1 MYISYAIHLAF
12 VAISVVVN
20 SGAAEGSPTRRRK
33 LLKGG
38 DRFLRKDLK
47 PKPTVS
53 EYCISEGSVE
63 MLIHALSIFSLHRC
77 RRMLVCRRTLVC

>member
-1 MYISYAIHLAF
+1 M
-12 VAISVVVN
+12 N
-20 SGAAEGSPTRRRK
+20 SGAAEDSPTRRRK

-63 MLIHALSIFSLHRC
+63 MLIHALSIFPYTVAEGC
-77 RRMLVCRRTLVC
+77 WFAEEPWFAKGC